1 MEKEIL
7 SIFKIYFKGGRKMS
21 TKTKAV
27 HSTAPEIKTAVHPE
41 HKNQS
46 ILLLILT
53 IAFTATSMLA
63 SAQPI
68 LVNILVNVFLPTVI
82 MIFCRMVF
90 FEKMK
95 LATLMLLRIAIVFAV
110 FNILN
115 RQLFVTLVLIF
126 LAINILE
133 ATFTDIFRYKKYF
146 NGISGLA
153 LAASIVFLRGSWIDL
168 TGLAELGFFSKFMHI
183 YEFHAATAAGT
194 ICWIAAYTI
203 WNWVFVTN
211 EFSDSIAKLHVG
223 ILASP
228 IIGCLITWNPGFWLA
243 FRAGSLAFGG
253 CMQIAEKDYIEE
265 NLHSSKFAAFVKVT
279 KKSGVQA
286 AFMLINLALI
296 AVASFVK

>member
-1 MEKEIL
+1 MA
-7 SIFKIYFKGGRKMS
+7 
-21 TKTKAV
+21 TKTNAAL
-27 HSTAPEIKTAVHPE
+27 SPAPGNKTAAKPE
-41 HKNQS
+41 HKNQNV
-46 ILLLILT
+46 LLLILT

-68 LVNILVNVFLPTVI
+68 LVNILVNVILPVI
-82 MIFCRMVF
+82 IMFVCKLVF
-90 FEKMK
+90 FERMK
-95 LATLMLLRIAIVFAV
+95 LMTLTLLRIAIVFAV

-115 RQLFVTLVLIF
+115 RQFFVTLVLIF

-133 ATFTDIFRYKKYF
+133 ATFTDIFRYKKYL

-153 LAASIVFLRGSWIDL
+153 LAASIVFLRGLWIDL
-168 TGLAELGFFSKFMHI
+168 TGLTQLGFFAKFMHM

-194 ICWIAAYTI
+194 ICWIIAYTI

-211 EFSDSIAKLHVG
+211 EFSDSVAKLHVG

-228 IIGCLITWNPGFWLA
+228 ILGCLVTWNPGFWLA

-265 NLHSSKFAAFVKVT
+265 SLHSSKFAAFVAAT
-279 KKSGVQA
+279 KKPGVQV
-286 AFMLINLALI
+286 AFMIINLGLV
-296 AVASFVK
+296 AVACFVK

>member
-1 MEKEIL
+1 MAA
-7 SIFKIYFKGGRKMS
+7 
-21 TKTKAV
+21 KTKAAP
-27 HSTAPEIKTAVHPE
+27 SKAPENKTAANPE
-41 HKNQS
+41 HKNQN

-53 IAFTATSMLA
+53 ISFTATSMLA

-68 LVNILVNVFLPTVI
+68 LVNILVNVLLPTVI
-82 MIFCRMVF
+82 MIVCRMVF

-115 RQLFVTLVLIF
+115 RQFFVTLVLIF

-133 ATFTDIFRYKKYF
+133 ATFTDIFRYKKYL

-168 TGLAELGFFSKFMHI
+168 TGLTQLGFFAKYMHM

-194 ICWIAAYTI
+194 ICWIIAYTI

-211 EFSDSIAKLHVG
+211 EFSDSVAKLHVG

-228 IIGCLITWNPGFWLA
+228 ILGCLVTWNPGFWLA

-265 NLHSSKFAAFVKVT
+265 SLHSSKFAAFVKAT
-279 KKSGVQA
+279 KKPGVQV
-286 AFMLINLALI
+286 AFMVINLAL
-296 AVASFVK
+296 VAAACFVK